1 MTPQLKKNIMIGGG
15 LLIASYGIYKLI
27 QYLQSKKREATLT
40 PEKPYIANNSN
51 YAPITSGKFPLK
63 MGSRG
68 LEVAFLQQLA
78 NMPIKEWD
86 GIWGAKTEKAL
97 LDRFGKN
104 EFSEQEY
111 LQRLTQSS
119 TTQSPIVDWY
129 KQAKQSQANVNT
141 PPGLLNKFNLKF

>member
-15 LLIASYGIYKLI
+15 LLIASDGIYKLI
-27 QYLQSKKREATLT
+27 QYLQSKKRETTLT
-40 PEKPYIANNSN
+40 PQKPYIENNTN
-51 YAPITSGKFPLK
+51 YTPISSGKFPLK

-97 LDRFGKN
+97 LERFGKN

-129 KQAKQSQANVNT
+129 KQAKQSQSIVST
-141 PPGLLNKFNLKF
+141 PPSILNKLNLKF